1 MKHEKKQDALMEK
14 LTLAEAGS
22 STPHREGL
30 SVNGEAIVAFVS
42 ISAAYTADPNDVW
55 TPKNSFLLLSA

>member
-22 STPHREGL
+22 STPDREGL
-30 SVNGEAIVAFVS
+30 
-42 ISAAYTADPNDVW
+42 
-55 TPKNSFLLLSA
+55 KNSFLLLSA